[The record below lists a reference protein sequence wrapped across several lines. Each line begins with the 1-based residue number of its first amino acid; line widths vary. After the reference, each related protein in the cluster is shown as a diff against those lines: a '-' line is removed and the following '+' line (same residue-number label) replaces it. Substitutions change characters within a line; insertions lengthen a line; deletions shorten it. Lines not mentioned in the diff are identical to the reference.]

1 MTEMIN
7 PVEPF
12 DGVPIQVPSQIA
24 NPPMGGTGVF
34 GRVSTSI
41 ANLAEEL
48 TETPKEEKS
57 LIEQLIDY
65 QGHDERLPLQ
75 YWIPDEYDRWW
86 IDQERKRLDLSE
98 TSALPEEMEP
108 TLAQVEGIDTSA
120 GRGGNLRK
128 VYNTR
133 GGEGSEFSQ
142 TRGVSDNVWNRVRRF
157 GIGLISSAAGPAAPG
172 VALALDKVL
181 PKSNPMGNVGDVS
194 GGQAFSSQQNF
205 SSAGLTMAANSGR
218 FSPSTS
224 EASDFKAN
232 FNYETGQRTG
242 ATDKDKGR
250 NNNNRY
256 SVGKA
261 GDISGGQPFASGKRT
276 GASDK
281 DKKRN
286 NNKRNSGS
294 SSSGGGDARDSSPG
308 P

>member
-181 PKSNPMGNVGDVS
+181 PKSNPMSNVGDVS
-194 GGQAFSSQQNF
+194 GGQAFSSGQNF
-205 SSAGLTMAANSGR
+205 SSAGLNMAANSG
-218 FSPSTS
+218 
-224 EASDFKAN
+224 
-232 FNYETGQRTG
+232 YETGQRTG
-242 ATDKDKGR
+242 ATDKDTRFSPSTSKT
-250 NNNNRY
+250 
-256 SVGKA
+256 SDFKA
-261 GDISGGQPFASGKRT
+261 NFNYETGKRT

-281 DKKRN
+281 DK
-286 NNKRNSGS
+286 NKNKNKNKNKDKDKG
-294 SSSGGGDARDSSPG
+294 SSGGGDARDSSPG